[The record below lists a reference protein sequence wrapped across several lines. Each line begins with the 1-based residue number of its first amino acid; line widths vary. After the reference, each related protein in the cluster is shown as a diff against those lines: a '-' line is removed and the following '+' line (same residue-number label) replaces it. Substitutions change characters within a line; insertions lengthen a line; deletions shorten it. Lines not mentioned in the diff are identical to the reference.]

1 MRQHSQYFK
10 KRVIA
15 HTQTKTKAFW
25 WTQPKT
31 RSENSCFRIYVQV
44 DIFKVD
50 FVQCQPPSKNK
61 ILKVRRTLRQLQ
73 EVKNALVFSKY
84 PFFNLMVLGITE
96 IFSSISLLLDIFQH
110 FSFISFGTW
119 TLLVNKINCESF
131 GLLQLVLL
139 QYHRNK
145 IN

>member
-1 MRQHSQYFK
+1 MNATKDTIRKFLFQDLCTGGYFK
-10 KRVIA
+10 GGFCAMPATIKKQDIKSMTNLETA
-15 HTQTKTKAFW
+15 SGSKEC
-25 WTQPKT
+25 P
-31 RSENSCFRIYVQV
+31 S
-44 DIFKVD
+44 IFKI
-50 FVQCQPPSKNK
+50 S
-61 ILKVRRTLRQLQ
+61 
-73 EVKNALVFSKY
+73 
-84 PFFNLMVLGITE
+84 FFYLMVLGITE